1 MRRILIILLCSLFAV
16 KSAMALD
23 PFVISD
29 IRVEGLQRISEGT
42 VFNYLPVDANELLT
56 AAKGRQAIRSL
67 FTTGFFSAIDLER
80 DGDILVI
87 RVQERPAIA
96 AVVLSGNKAIKDEDM
111 YPVLADIGLAQ
122 GEVFQPQ
129 SLDRIKQELV
139 RQYFS
144 QGRYAVAVDSRV
156 VELDRNR
163 VRISI
168 TVSEGDTAEIKHINI
183 VGNTLFTDKE
193 VKSEFESKIPPR
205 WKFWSKDD
213 QYSREKLSGDL
224 EKIRS
229 YYQDRGYIDANVE
242 STQVSISPD
251 KADIYITANII
262 EGEQYTVEKIQ
273 VTGDL
278 VIEEATLRRLIMTQ
292 DNDIFSRKKMEQSVE
307 NITSILS
314 NIGYAFANV
323 NPIPQI
329 DRENRLVT
337 INYFVDPGKRVYVRQ
352 ITFVGNAGTKDEV
365 LRREMRQFEGGWFS
379 QAAIDRS
386 KIRLQRLTYFE
397 SVNIE
402 TPAVPGTDDQIDVV
416 VTVEE
421 RAAGSFSIGLGYSQ
435 VQGLIASLSI
445 QQDNFLGSGKRVGLS
460 LSHSSIISS
469 INISYDNPYATED
482 GVSRGFYLRYQEFDQ
497 QGANISTFTST
508 EAAGGVSFGLPLTEV
523 DYIRAGTGLRQTDLN
538 IGQFVFEREF
548 VNPDTGELDCNDRNM
563 NGICPEQYLVPRV
576 GDPLSISLDHDGDG
590 ELSAK
595 ERDFFTWDFTASWSR
610 DTRNHFLNPTRGSSQ
625 RLGLETSLPGSSRQF
640 YKLYYRAAKYWP
652 IWADL
657 VVSVHGEVG
666 YGDAYDNYD
675 SNSQATPVPTF
686 DYDAPSNIDPE
697 TGERIIEPECLEEE
711 VMTLDTGLPFFEHF
725 YGGGVRD
732 IRGFE
737 DNTLGPK
744 DGGLSCRA
752 VGGDVKM
759 AGGVELAIPTPF
771 TKGGGSRIAL
781 FFDIGNVYE
790 NWNTFDAGLFRMS
803 TGISV
808 TWQAPIGPII
818 MNYAFPI
825 KKFRGDRT
833 EALQFSFGTTF

>member
-1 MRRILIILLCSLFAV
+1 MRRILIILLCSLFAI

-23 PFVISD
+23 PFVVSD

-56 AAKGRQAIRSL
+56 AAKARQAIRSL
-67 FTTGFFSAIDLER
+67 FQTGFFSDINFER

-87 RVQERPAIA
+87 SVQERPAIA
-96 AVVLSGNKAIKDEDM
+96 AVVLSGNKAIKDEDLR
-111 YPVLADIGLAQ
+111 PVLADIGLAQ

-144 QGRYAVAVDSRV
+144 QGRYAVTVDSRV

-168 TVSEGDTAEIKHINI
+168 TISEGDTAEIKHINI

-193 VKSEFESKIPPR
+193 IKSEFESKIPPR

-229 YYQDRGYIDANVE
+229 YYLDRGYIDANVE

-251 KADIYITANII
+251 KKDIFITANIL

-416 VTVEE
+416 VTVQE
-421 RAAGSFSIGLGYSQ
+421 RAAGSFSVGLGYSQ
-435 VQGLIASLSI
+435 VQGLIASISV
-445 QQDNFLGSGKRVGLS
+445 QQDNFLGSGKRVGIS
-460 LSHSSIISS
+460 LSHSSIIDSVS
-469 INISYDNPYATED
+469 ISYDNPYWTED
-482 GVSRGFYLRYQEFDQ
+482 QVSAGYYLRYQEFDQ

-523 DYIRAGTGLRQTDLN
+523 DFIRAGTGLRQTDLN
-538 IGQFVFEREF
+538 IGTFVVEREF
-548 VNPDTGELDCNDRNM
+548 IDPDNPDIIECNDRNG
-563 NGICPEQYLVPRV
+563 NGICPEIYLVPTP
-576 GDPLSISLDHDGDG
+576 GDPLSKSLDHNGDD
-590 ELSAK
+590 ELSSK

-625 RLGLETSLPGSSRQF
+625 RLGVEAALPGSSRQF
-640 YKLYYRAAKYWP
+640 YKLFYRAAKYWP

-657 VVSVHGEVG
+657 VVSVHGEIG
-666 YGDAYDNYD
+666 YGDSYDNYD
-675 SNSQATPVPTF
+675 STSLATPVP
-686 DYDAPSNIDPE
+686 SPE
-697 TGERIIEPECLEEE
+697 LPEGVEGNCLQEE

-744 DGGLSCRA
+744 DGLINCRA
-752 VGGDVKM
+752 VGGDVKV
-759 AGGVELAIPTPF
+759 AGGFELAIPTPF

-781 FFDIGNVYE
+781 FVDFGNVYE
-790 NWNTFDAGLFRMS
+790 NWSTFDASLFRAS

-833 EALQFSFGTTF
+833 EGLQFSFGTSF